1 MLSNVQVC
9 YQNAWLLKR
18 CYDKAAEGVQALLSE
33 RTYESA
39 GRRGERGRHLDHV
52 SFKLDQIA
60 DELADFTVPY
70 LNA

>member
-33 RTYESA
+33 LLSELSAEANEGGILIRTLLKCLMNNFSTQ
-39 GRRGERGRHLDHV
+39 
-52 SFKLDQIA
+52 S
-60 DELADFTVPY
+60 
-70 LNA
+70 